1 MGLDMYL
8 TERMSEK
15 EEEASLL
22 AYWRKANAIHKFLSD
37 KIIEEHGLEIEEIEN
52 CQNYLI
58 SYQALSDLIDTCQR
72 VLQHKELASQEL
84 PTYQGFFYG
93 SYEYDDWYFEIIE
106 ETIQQIQP
114 ILNQYNPEDMF
125 VYSVWW

>member
-8 TERMSEK
+8 TERTNNNDTETK
-15 EEEASLL
+15 LL
-22 AYWRKANAIHKFLSD
+22 VYWRKANAIHKFLSD
-37 KIIEEHGLEIEEIEN
+37 KIIEEYGLEIEEIEN

-58 SYQALSDLIDTCQR
+58 SYQVLSDLMDTCQR
-72 VLQHKELASQEL
+72 VLQHRELAPHEL

-93 SYEYDDWYFEIIE
+93 SYDYDDWYFEKVK